1 MKNIKLKNIPI
12 ISMTVEMKFKVNIPD
27 DAVFG
32 LLYPF
37 LSNEYRNFNQF
48 PIQQIP
54 IDIQKRD
61 INLFYAPH
69 YEFYDENKPLKVLIG
84 PRVLIVSFL
93 KNSSNN
99 YPGWRDYIETETL
112 KIFENIFKLNFIKS
126 IERFGIRYIDFFE
139 DLNIFEHV
147 QFKILN
153 KDDTSIAQEEKL
165 QILRNFQKNDFFHN
179 ITISNNANVFIENIK
194 KEGSIIDIDTF
205 KENYEI
211 DNFIKNYKN
220 YIKIAHDINK
230 QEFFENLNSDFIKN
244 LQEG

>member
-1 MKNIKLKNIPI
+1 MQY
-12 ISMTVEMKFKVNIPD
+12 
-27 DAVFG
+27 G
-32 LLYPF
+32 LCRRIF
-37 LSNEYRNFNQF
+37 RRTGLSS
-48 PIQQIP
+48 
-54 IDIQKRD
+54 D
-61 INLFYAPH
+61 PH
-69 YEFYDENKPLKVLIG
+69 FQGKPLKIYNEIYPLLCELI
-84 PRVLIVSFL
+84 
-93 KNSSNN
+93 N
-99 YPGWRDYIETETL
+99 
-112 KIFENIFKLNFIKS
+112 ENDIFKLNFIKS

-194 KEGSIIDIDTF
+194 KEGSIIDIDTY

>member
-112 KIFENIFKLNFIKS
+112 KIFENIFKIH
-126 IERFGIRYIDFFE
+126 I
-139 DLNIFEHV
+139 
-147 QFKILN
+147 
-153 KDDTSIAQEEKL
+153 
-165 QILRNFQKNDFFHN
+165 
-179 ITISNNANVFIENIK
+179 
-194 KEGSIIDIDTF
+194 
-205 KENYEI
+205 
-211 DNFIKNYKN
+211 
-220 YIKIAHDINK
+220 
-230 QEFFENLNSDFIKN
+230 
-244 LQEG
+244 

>member
-1 MKNIKLKNIPI
+1 
-12 ISMTVEMKFKVNIPD
+12 MTVEMKFKVNIPD

-112 KIFENIFKLNFIKS
+112 KIFENIFKLNFI
-126 IERFGIRYIDFFE
+126 
-139 DLNIFEHV
+139 
-147 QFKILN
+147 
-153 KDDTSIAQEEKL
+153 
-165 QILRNFQKNDFFHN
+165 
-179 ITISNNANVFIENIK
+179 
-194 KEGSIIDIDTF
+194 
-205 KENYEI
+205 
-211 DNFIKNYKN
+211 
-220 YIKIAHDINK
+220 
-230 QEFFENLNSDFIKN
+230 NL
-244 LQEG
+244 

>member
-1 MKNIKLKNIPI
+1 
-12 ISMTVEMKFKVNIPD
+12 MTVEMKFKVNIPD

-112 KIFENIFKLNFIKS
+112 SS
-126 IERFGIRYIDFFE
+126 IVTNLE
-139 DLNIFEHV
+139 
-147 QFKILN
+147 
-153 KDDTSIAQEEKL
+153 
-165 QILRNFQKNDFFHN
+165 
-179 ITISNNANVFIENIK
+179 NANLSKEIEIEELKFELKLK
-194 KEGSIIDIDTF
+194 K
-205 KENYEI
+205 
-211 DNFIKNYKN
+211 
-220 YIKIAHDINK
+220 
-230 QEFFENLNSDFIKN
+230 
-244 LQEG
+244 